1 MKNGAPTSKPN
12 SFEYLNTDSIITILL
27 FVVFLAVNLIPLNG
41 AIDEMGPQWY
51 YLSMV
56 NIGVAVFL
64 FFRNKSYQA
73 TIKKVLSSSFTIIFI
88 ICQLIS
94 FTIKVIRW

>member
-27 FVVFLAVNLIPLNG
+27 SVVFLAVNLIPLNG

-56 NIGVAVFL
+56 NIGVAVPPEV
-64 FFRNKSYQA
+64 QPA
-73 TIKKVLSSSFTIIFI
+73 P
-88 ICQLIS
+88 
-94 FTIKVIRW
+94 